1 MNEVGKHSEY
11 IGKLSSETEKLSTK
25 GIKTLNNM
33 VKNMPK
39 ASG

>member
-1 MNEVGKHSEY
+1 MNKVEKHSEY

-25 GIKTLNNM
+25 GIKALNNM

-39 ASG
+39 AS